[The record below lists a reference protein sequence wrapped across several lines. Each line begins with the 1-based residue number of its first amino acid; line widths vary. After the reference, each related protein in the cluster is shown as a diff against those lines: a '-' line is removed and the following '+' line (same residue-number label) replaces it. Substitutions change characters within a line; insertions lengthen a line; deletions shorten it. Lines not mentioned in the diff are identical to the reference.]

1 VRFPGFDCSP
11 LFPLTS
17 LPLQNFLDLPHLRRT
32 YGPFLTFSEFFDLY
46 QLPPS
51 SYDETQVWNASAYNP
66 EGLTTATL
74 PQDVFQNRTFIRV
87 DEALRPFP
95 LAETIKDIDGLNASS
110 VEKALASKPAW
121 TLPKAKEAL
130 SQAGAQV
137 GQLEEGELL
146 AKLATLG
153 VVSLHTFDDEC
164 VFLSSFHS
172 HLSPIADPSS
182 CRVLMNKAAARP
194 SIEVALRSKVQ
205 SLTTTLSA
213 PPYAD
218 ASIVYLQGDLHDQR
232 KPGGVYFTSAEAR
245 DGFIEMV
252 LKGIRAPSK
261 VQEVGAILSQRMG
274 IKVNGR
280 RWVAAHL
287 RRGDFVS
294 IAWSPCVSRLILS
307 SPPLSFCAFRFVL
320 PLPY

>member
-1 VRFPGFDCSP
+1 M
-11 LFPLTS
+11 
-17 LPLQNFLDLPHLRRT
+17 QNFLDLPHLRRT

-51 SYDETQVWNASAYNP
+51 SYDETQVWNASAYTP

-74 PQDVFQNRTFIRV
+74 PQDVFQNRTFVRI
-87 DEALRPFP
+87 DEALRPFT
-95 LAETIKDIDGLNASS
+95 LAETIKDVDGLNASS
-110 VEKALASKPAW
+110 VEKALASKTAW

-130 SQAGAQV
+130 RKAGAQV
-137 GQLEEGELL
+137 GELGEGELL
-146 AKLATLG
+146 AKLAALG

-164 VFLSSFHS
+164 VVLSSPHS
-172 HLSPIADPSS
+172 LIPPVADLSSR
-182 CRVLMNKAAARP
+182 RVLMNKAAARP

-205 SLTTTLSA
+205 SFTTTLSA
-213 PPYAD
+213 APYAD

-232 KPGGVYFTSAEAR
+232 KPGGVYFTTAEAR

-252 LKGIRAPSK
+252 LKGIRAPST
-261 VQEVGAILSQRMG
+261 VREVGAILSQRMST
-274 IKVNGR
+274 KVNGR

-294 IAWSPCVSRLILS
+294 IAWSPCVSTPFL
-307 SPPLSFCAFRFVL
+307 LSFPAICLHSVSLL
-320 PLPY
+320 PHPY